1 MSGRVPALYFV
12 VFQLRMLSQRGAVWE
27 VLCWVVEGN
36 GTQISCLFV
45 QCPKMRRYAFELK
58 TIDKYSHY
66 LAAETE
72 QEMEEWLV
80 TLRKIIQSN
89 TESLVQ
95 EKKDAV
101 ESVQGQFV
109 NTSFLQQ
116 DASSV
121 PGEVHTVL
129 YLKQELWLTHSI
141 MQRGLV

>member
-1 MSGRVPALYFV
+1 
-12 VFQLRMLSQRGAVWE
+12 
-27 VLCWVVEGN
+27 
-36 GTQISCLFV
+36 
-45 QCPKMRRYAFELK
+45 MRRYAFELK

-101 ESVQGQFV
+101 ESVQGQSI
-109 NTSFLQQ
+109 NTYLHPSPAGCKQCAWRSVYFSFWIN
-116 DASSV
+116 SKNY
-121 PGEVHTVL
+121 G
-129 YLKQELWLTHSI
+129 
-141 MQRGLV
+141 

>member
-1 MSGRVPALYFV
+1 M
-12 VFQLRMLSQRGAVWE
+12 QK
-27 VLCWVVEGN
+27 VLCRFIEESV
-36 GTQISCLFV
+36 TQSLPFLFV

-95 EKKDAV
+95 EKKDTV
-101 ESVQGQFV
+101 ESAQGQFI
-109 NTSFLQQ
+109 NKHLPSPF
-116 DASSV
+116 S
-121 PGEVHTVL
+121 GR
-129 YLKQELWLTHSI
+129 
-141 MQRGLV
+141 M

>member
-1 MSGRVPALYFV
+1 MCFV
-12 VFQLRMLSQRGAVWE
+12 VFQLRMFSQRGAVWQI
-27 VLCWVVEGN
+27 LCWVVEKN
-36 GTQISCLFV
+36 VIQISCLFV

-109 NTSFLQQ
+109 NKHLPSPF
-116 DASSV
+116 SSRMQAV
-121 PGEVHTVL
+121 YLEKRIL
-129 YLKQELWLTHSI
+129 YCI
-141 MQRGLV
+141 

>member
-1 MSGRVPALYFV
+1 M
-12 VFQLRMLSQRGAVWE
+12 QK
-27 VLCWVVEGN
+27 VLCGVIEESV
-36 GTQISCLFV
+36 TQSLPFLFV

-95 EKKDAV
+95 EKKDTV
-101 ESVQGQFV
+101 ESAQG
-109 NTSFLQQ
+109 
-116 DASSV
+116 
-121 PGEVHTVL
+121 
-129 YLKQELWLTHSI
+129 
-141 MQRGLV
+141 

>member
-1 MSGRVPALYFV
+1 
-12 VFQLRMLSQRGAVWE
+12 
-27 VLCWVVEGN
+27 
-36 GTQISCLFV
+36 
-45 QCPKMRRYAFELK
+45 MRRYAFELK

-109 NTSFLQQ
+109 NKHLP
-116 DASSV
+116 APSSSRMRAACLEKCV
-121 PGEVHTVL
+121 CTVFKARIVADTQYHGKGL
-129 YLKQELWLTHSI
+129 SI
-141 MQRGLV
+141 TQIIV

>member
-1 MSGRVPALYFV
+1 
-12 VFQLRMLSQRGAVWE
+12 
-27 VLCWVVEGN
+27 
-36 GTQISCLFV
+36 
-45 QCPKMRRYAFELK
+45 MRRYAFELK

-101 ESVQGQFV
+101 ESVQGQSINKHLPSPFFSRMQAV
-109 NTSFLQQ
+109 CLEKCILFFL
-116 DASSV
+116 D
-121 PGEVHTVL
+121 
-129 YLKQELWLTHSI
+129 
-141 MQRGLV
+141 